1 MDSMLKVVMACLLA
15 GATHLAWAQQGPDE
29 LWEISMSME
38 MEGMS
43 MPAMNQKNCQKKGEN
58 PESRTPPVE
67 KDCKMIDSRRSGNKQ
82 MFKYACDGKDGK
94 YTITGET
101 EQLGKDAYRGKMQSS
116 GVREGEK
123 FDMSTAFSGK
133 RVGNC
138 TWEDPAKKTNDMMA
152 QQQAQM
158 NAMMAKECNAQ
169 LEKLEPMMFFGGAGL
184 PPESVLCKD
193 RKAEFCASAKKVAQT
208 MRDPAGFR
216 TMSDKHQNWREAMA
230 ACGTNPESVS
240 AAVCKP
246 GVDKKDWEFVARY
259 CKTESAALR
268 KAHCEGR
275 TYSSVDD
282 AYREMCV
289 KTGGLAYTADKPVAE
304 KAKPQSAGETAKP
317 ATTTDKLKDGA
328 GKLKKFLKF

>member
-1 MDSMLKVVMACLLA
+1 MDSMLKVVIACLLA
-15 GATHLAWAQQGPDE
+15 GSTHLAWAQQGPDE

-43 MPAMNQKNCQKKGEN
+43 MPAMNQKNCQKRGEN
-58 PESRTPPVE
+58 QESRSPPVE

-82 MFKYACDGKDGK
+82 IFKYDCDGKEGK
-94 YTITGET
+94 YTVNGEI
-101 EQLGKDAYRGKMQSS
+101 EQLGKDAYRGKMKSA

-158 NAMMAKECNAQ
+158 NAMVAKECNAQ
-169 LEKLEPMMFFGGAGL
+169 LEKLEPMAFFGGAGL
-184 PPESVLCKD
+184 PPESLYCKD

-216 TMSDKHQNWREAMA
+216 TMSDKHQNWREAMS
-230 ACGTNPESVS
+230 ACNIDPAGISGP
-240 AAVCKP
+240 VCKSA
-246 GVDKKDWEFVARY
+246 VDKKDWEFVERY
-259 CKTESAALR
+259 CKTEATALR
-268 KAHCEGR
+268 KAHCLGR
-275 TYSSVDD
+275 TYTTVD
-282 AYREMCV
+282 AIHREMCSRL
-289 KTGGLAYTADKPVAE
+289 GGLSYTADEPVAE
-304 KAKPQSAGETAKP
+304 KAKPQSAGEAPKP
-317 ATTTDKLKDGA
+317 ATTTDKLKEGA